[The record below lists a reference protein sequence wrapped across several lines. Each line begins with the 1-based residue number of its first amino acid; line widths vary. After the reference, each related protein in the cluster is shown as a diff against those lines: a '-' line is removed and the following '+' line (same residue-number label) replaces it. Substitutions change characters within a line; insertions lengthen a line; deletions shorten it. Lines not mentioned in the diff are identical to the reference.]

1 MEPQV
6 QRVQAGEAR
15 HEAGHA
21 AASYAVTVEGLDR
34 AFSCRAGDALLT
46 AMLARGLR
54 DIPVGCRGGGCGVCK
69 VEVLGGRYAALKMS
83 VDHVT
88 AEDRLQHRVLA
99 CRIVPHS
106 DLTVRV
112 IGQMANTVRRLVD
125 SASQAERSGGRSGL
139 PNQS

>member
-1 MEPQV
+1 MEPRV
-6 QRVQAGEAR
+6 QRVPVGDGT
-15 HEAGHA
+15 HDAGHGA
-21 AASYAVTVEGLDR
+21 TSYAVTIEGVDR
-34 AFSCRAGDALLT
+34 AVSCRVGDALLT

-83 VDHVT
+83 VDHVS
-88 AEDRLQHRVLA
+88 ADDRLQHRVLA

-106 DLTVRV
+106 DLQVRV

-125 SASQAERSGGRSGL
+125 SAAQTQPSGGRHGL
-139 PNQS
+139 PDQS